1 MALFAK
7 SGILTKITESQLTV
21 EDLDGSA
28 TRVSVTSRTR
38 VRRSDSPSSVDDL
51 TIGETVEI
59 LVRRIYDGIL
69 EALLVEVTADEA
81 DDAEENAA

>member
-1 MALFAK
+1 M
-7 SGILTKITESQLTV
+7 
-21 EDLDGSA
+21 
-28 TRVSVTSRTR
+28 SVTSRTR

>member
-1 MALFAK
+1 MFAK